1 MAAQLS
7 DQAQLDALSEEAAAN
22 NLNSANKHPWE
33 RLQLERQLEIL
44 KQVNSR
50 LHASANIDEPTGCP
64 RRNAFIDQLKKWQ
77 GKTQTQELIGLVM
90 IDIDNFKLINDA
102 YRYARGDEAL
112 KRLGDA
118 LLEQLR
124 DQAVAAR
131 LGGEKF
137 VITIPL

>member
-33 RLQLERQLEIL
+33 RLQLERQIEIL
-44 KQVNSR
+44 KQLNSR
-50 LHASANIDEPTGCP
+50 LHASANIDELTGCP

-77 GKTQTQELIGLVM
+77 GKTQAQELTRPAM

-102 YRYARGDEAL
+102 YRDTRGDEAL
-112 KRLGDA
+112 TRPGDA
-118 LLEQLR
+118 LLERLR

-131 LGGEKF
+131 LGGEEF
-137 VITIPL
+137 AIAIPL